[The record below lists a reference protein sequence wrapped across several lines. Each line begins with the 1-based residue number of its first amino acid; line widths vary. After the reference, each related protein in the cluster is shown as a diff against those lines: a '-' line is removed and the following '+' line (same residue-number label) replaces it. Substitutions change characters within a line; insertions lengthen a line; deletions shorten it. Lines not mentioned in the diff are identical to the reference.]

1 VARHGTVVEHEDD
14 SDLVV
19 VDLDDAPP
27 LSVRDDREAFEEKF
41 AELAFGLGTVRRRIH
56 TDRAARAPLWVL
68 MLAVV
73 AMFAVFLGNPG
84 QSQSA
89 DPRVPAPHILEA
101 PTGAE
106 VLIVAY
112 DRIEAV
118 DVDRRTERVA
128 RLAGIPDGTA
138 AAVVSAGD
146 GFAVIVGGRAFGVS
160 RRLDRPAVDLG
171 PADALFR
178 AGADGWVWLAVPT
191 RWGWEARE
199 VSVVSGAQGPGAVAD
214 PRLGTGRPIGVTDI
228 DGAVLDRIEHGRRVI
243 GSRSSSRVLPRSNV
257 VLGLVDGSVA
267 SLDCA
272 DRTCTVVFT
281 DLNTRG
287 ERGVHTPLPSG
298 WSIGPSAVG
307 QGDGA
312 VAALASPPG
321 GDTTRVLVARQ
332 GAARVIDVGGRATAL
347 AWSADWLFVTVDDG
361 RLVAIGP
368 AGGAQT
374 VAISALPH
382 GALIGS

>member
-1 VARHGTVVEHEDD
+1 VARHGTLVELEDD

-27 LSVRDDREAFEEKF
+27 LSVRADREAFEEKF
-41 AELAFGLGTVRRRIH
+41 AELAFGLGTVRRRVH
-56 TDRAARAPLWVL
+56 ADRATRTPLWVL

-89 DPRVPAPHILEA
+89 EPRLDTPRVLEA
-101 PTGAE
+101 PTGVE
-106 VLIVAY
+106 LVIVGY
-112 DRIEAV
+112 DRIVAV
-118 DVDRRTERVA
+118 DVDGRTQRAV

-146 GFAVIVGGRAFGVS
+146 GFAAIVGGRAFGVS

-178 AGADGWVWLAVPT
+178 AGADGWVWLGVAK
-191 RWGWEARE
+191 RSGWEMRE
-199 VSVVSGAQGPGAVAD
+199 VNVVSAAQGSYAFTD
-214 PRLGTGRPIGVTDI
+214 SWFGTGQPVGVTDI
-228 DGAVLDRIEHGRRVI
+228 DGVVLDRIEDGRRVI

-257 VLGLVDGSVA
+257 VLGLVDASVA

-287 ERGVHTPLPSG
+287 ERRVHTSLPSD

-307 QGDGA
+307 QSDGA
-312 VAALASPPG
+312 VAALTSPPG
-321 GDTTRVLVARQ
+321 GDTTRVLIARQ
-332 GAARVIDVGGRATAL
+332 GIARVVDVGGRAIAL
-347 AWSADWLFVTVDDG
+347 AWSAEWLFVTIDDG

-374 VAISALPH
+374 VAISPLPH
-382 GALIGS
+382 GALIGR